1 MKTIYTVIK
10 VCSIS
15 AHEFITSRC
24 VLQAE
29 AKKNQKVSLHVN
41 YSVNVI
47 FISAICAHIFNV
59 NSQVYFYKIKK
70 LIRIWKIINGLWNDV
85 DLECR

>member
-1 MKTIYTVIK
+1 M
-10 VCSIS
+10 CSIS

-29 AKKNQKVSLHVN
+29 AKKQKGSLHVN

-59 NSQVYFYKIKK
+59 NSQVYFYKI
-70 LIRIWKIINGLWNDV
+70 RKINYDFENYKWFV
-85 DLECR
+85 E